1 MSGYDSKSCSALE
14 KPYYRPVEAAIRWCN
29 LIAHETEILLRVGEE
44 PVPGPSMFPQWPC
57 LRANAE
63 RVLEAVLNK
72 ELPYGRDG
80 RTVPA
85 GEQVAKHRLTIR
97 HADLKAW
104 MLKNHPGQ
112 KPAFLFDELERTTHA
127 AINADSFRALQA
139 DRDALTARLGKATDV
154 YRALKQDRDAIEFER
169 NSLRAMVDNQSS
181 PSERAETTYLNII
194 GGLLHLLL
202 GKTPAEKPQ
211 SVFVSQAAIISAL
224 LAHHD
229 GKPGIS
235 PRTLEDKFAA
245 AKRSL
250 ES

>member
-1 MSGYDSKSCSALE
+1 MTGYDPKSCNALE
-14 KPYYRPVEAAIRWCN
+14 KPYYRPVEAAIRWCG
-29 LIAHETEILLRVGEE
+29 LIAHEAQILAKVGEE
-44 PVPGPSMFPQWPC
+44 PVPGPGMFPQWPC

-80 RTVPA
+80 RTVTP

-112 KPAFLFDELERTTHA
+112 KPAFLFDDIERSTHA
-127 AINADSFRALQA
+127 AINADSFRALQV
-139 DRDALTARLGKATDV
+139 DRDALKARIDKATDA
-154 YRALKQDRDAIEFER
+154 YRALKQERDSLESER
-169 NSLRAMVDNQSS
+169 DSLRAMVNKGAV
-181 PSERAETTYLNII
+181 PGERAEATYLNII

-202 GKTPAEKPQ
+202 GKTPADKPQ
-211 SVFVSQAAIISAL
+211 SVFESQASIIGAL

-235 PRTLEDKFAA
+235 ARTLEDKFAA

-250 ES
+250 DS